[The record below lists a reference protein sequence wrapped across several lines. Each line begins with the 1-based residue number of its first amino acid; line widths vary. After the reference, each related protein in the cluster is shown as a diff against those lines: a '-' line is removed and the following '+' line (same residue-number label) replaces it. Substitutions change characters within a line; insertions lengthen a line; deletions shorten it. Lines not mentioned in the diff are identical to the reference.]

1 MLNFLISI
9 IVAAASVFLMILA
22 VRYGL
27 NYSTKIDNYF
37 ISKANGQEGFNW
49 YYRIPFKIG
58 IIPEYF
64 FALILGNEN
73 YFNRQWWALKTSSFI
88 SVFLFIAMLNSRS
101 SVYSYYSLELISESG
116 FIALF
121 TSGAFYNF
129 LNLITLLYISLFV
142 MICIESFRMYKLYA
156 PVRIIM
162 FSVLSL
168 LMANITVIT
177 LSIIVFITIAWLVI
191 KVIWFLFF
199 SSKSKRKS
207 QDDEDDESVSDI
219 FAGGLKTFTAELK
232 EWENSQSYNDT
243 RTKRVEKP
251 VIKRKK
257 PKIRRVRKNI
267 VRRDDDIPKIY
278 PDK

>member
-9 IVAAASVFLMILA
+9 VVAAASVFLMILA

-27 NYSTKIDNYF
+27 NYSARVDNYF
-37 ISKANGQEGFNW
+37 ISKANGKEGFNW

-64 FALILGNEN
+64 FAMILGNEN
-73 YFNRQWWALKTSSFI
+73 YFNRRWWALKTSSFI
-88 SVFLFIAMLNSRS
+88 SVLLFIAMLNSRS

-116 FIALF
+116 IISLF
-121 TSGAFYNF
+121 TSGSFYNF

-207 QDDEDDESVSDI
+207 RDEDDDESVSDI

-232 EWENSQSYNDT
+232 EWENSQSYPDT
-243 RTKRVEKP
+243 RTKREEKP
-251 VIKRKK
+251 KIKRKK
-257 PKIRRVRKNI
+257 PKIRRVRKNV
-267 VRRDDDIPKIY
+267 VRRDDEIPKIY
-278 PDK
+278 PD